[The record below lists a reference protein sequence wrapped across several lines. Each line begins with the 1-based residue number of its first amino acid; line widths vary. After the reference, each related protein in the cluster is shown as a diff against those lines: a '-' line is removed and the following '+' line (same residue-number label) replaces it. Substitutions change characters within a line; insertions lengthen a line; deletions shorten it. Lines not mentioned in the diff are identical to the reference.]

1 MGLTVITS
9 NVASSFFASRE
20 CGLLLGDAREVLRTL
35 AADSVD
41 CTVTSPPYYS
51 RRWHVGDTVHEI
63 GGEKTVEEYVEALAS
78 VGRELYRVTRP
89 TGSYWLNL
97 DDKCERKEW
106 LGIPWR
112 VAFAMREIGWK
123 IRSEVIWHKPDHVP
137 NAAKDRLTPAH
148 ELLFHFVKSNDAYY
162 DMDAIRKPS
171 SPPILGNK
179 GVVKTPRGVSG
190 ARYRRQIIASVALTH
205 KEKRAA
211 LDALDSAVGKVER
224 GLLPGF
230 RMLIRGTQRP
240 AHGNASAPS
249 GKAKEL
255 ETRGFAILTHHPR
268 GSVPTDVW
276 TIQVEDSSFP
286 ENHYAVF
293 PEALVERPIRAT
305 CPRGG
310 TVLDPFVGS
319 GTTAVVALRLGRKAI
334 GIDASADCLEV
345 TKQRI
350 LEVIGQPATPRQAPL
365 NHTVKVS
372 HGRMR

>member
-9 NVASSFFASRE
+9 DVVSSVFASRE

-35 AADSVD
+35 AEDSVD

-51 RRWHVGDTVHEI
+51 GRRHVGDTIHEV
-63 GGEKTVEEYVEALAS
+63 GSERTVEEYVEALAS

-89 TGSYWLNL
+89 TGSCWLNL

-123 IRSEVIWHKPDHVP
+123 IRNEVIWHKPRHVR
-137 NAAKDRLTPAH
+137 NVAKDRLTHAH
-148 ELLFHFVKSNDAYY
+148 ELLFHFVKSKDAYY
-162 DMDAIRKPS
+162 DMDAIRRPAS
-171 SPPILGNK
+171 TPIWAQN
-179 GVVKTPRGVSG
+179 GVVKTRS
-190 ARYRRQIIASVALTH
+190 
-205 KEKRAA
+205 
-211 LDALDSAVGKVER
+211 
-224 GLLPGF
+224 
-230 RMLIRGTQRP
+230 
-240 AHGNASAPS
+240 
-249 GKAKEL
+249 
-255 ETRGFAILTHHPR
+255 

-276 TIQVEDSSFP
+276 TIQIEDSPSP
-286 ENHYAVF
+286 ENDYAAF
-293 PEALVERPIRAT
+293 PEALVELPIRAT

-334 GIDASADCLEV
+334 GIDASADCLEF
-345 TKQRI
+345 TKKRI

-365 NHTVKVS
+365 NPTMKVDAAS
-372 HGRMR
+372 HQRHER